1 MRCSYIWY
9 FSCRI
14 SRCRVDGSSC
24 DDDETSR
31 IVSLDCKKSSTT
43 TTSGGVQPAKR
54 PPNYDPSRDVH
65 KSTRPTDLDYLNDR
79 RTPLKLQMK
88 NCWVAQGRRCRP
100 FSAAYSPAAGKA
112 AASSGR
118 SPSFKVTC
126 PVYDTA
132 ACWDGNA
139 RSVKIDRVSTPLDLQ
154 SVATAPSFQEVCF
167 GNDDVEPFYCNCI
180 DCDHGR
186 RRHLNVCCDRCHLVV
201 RRNSCCLHNYC
212 HKNSSNNNNDR
223 GSLRLR
229 SGFDRCRRP
238 IWSSLVSVLDKG
250 DHGKIL
256 SGNKLRSSMETC
268 RTSNHDPIDICQ
280 ESDDNMKNHRLKV
293 SSDSLRNQTG
303 TW

>member
-1 MRCSYIWY
+1 MTTKQAEL
-9 FSCRI
+9 
-14 SRCRVDGSSC
+14 SRSTARSHRPRPLQEESSLPNVRPTTIRP
-24 DDDETSR
+24 EMFTNLR
-31 IVSLDCKKSSTT
+31 GQRTSTT
-43 TTSGGVQPAKR
+43 STTGEHLSNFRWKTAGSLRVAAAG
-54 PPNYDPSRDVH
+54 PSRPL
-65 KSTRPTDLDYLNDR
+65 TRLP
-79 RTPLKLQMK
+79 P
-88 NCWVAQGRRCRP
+88 GRQ
-100 FSAAYSPAAGKA
+100 

-167 GNDDVEPFYCNCI
+167 GNDDVEPFYCNCT

-186 RRHLNVCCDRCHLVV
+186 RRHLNVCCDRRHLVV

-223 GSLRLR
+223 GSLKLR